1 MTCIGQQTRN
11 RRVYDSLLED
21 EEKKHMAFI
30 FVSVDNR
37 FLSVREIK
45 LLSDK

>member
-21 EEKKHMAFI
+21 EKKHMAFI
-30 FVSVDNR
+30 FVSVELDNR
-37 FLSVREIK
+37 F
-45 LLSDK
+45 